1 MLLSI
6 SSTTLDKKNGINED
20 FEFEFAHILDF
31 FLKKIVLFIYWHS
44 NGWDWGEEESV
55 FFLLFSFENVCRN
68 KKSFYICTRNTEVV
82 HDLLEKWQSGRM
94 RQSWKLLT
102 VTGPGVRIPLSPRN
116 SLSKVI
122 KTSKILGISRFFVFT
137 TFQNIHSFSKI
148 KRPHRDPN

>member
-6 SSTTLDKKNGINED
+6 YLVAIHMKRKPYKWLLWLCYCSCTW
-20 FEFEFAHILDF
+20 F
-31 FLKKIVLFIYWHS
+31 FLKILVLFIYWHS
-44 NGWDWGEEESV
+44 NGWEMGKEESV

-102 VTGPGVRIPLSPRN
+102 VTGPGVRIPLSPPAGKQIELKPLK
-116 SLSKVI
+116 SYDFKGFFFLSHI
-122 KTSKILGISRFFVFT
+122 KLF
-137 TFQNIHSFSKI
+137 IHSWT
-148 KRPHRDPN
+148 